1 MEQLSDSECL
11 ADWFI
16 ITGDRRKLSVSL
28 CVFFVRRFSD
38 DVVAVISFFNTF
50 GFCRFFFAV
59 VLPVVAIAVILK

>member
-1 MEQLSDSECL
+1 
-11 ADWFI
+11 
-16 ITGDRRKLSVSL
+16 
-28 CVFFVRRFSD
+28 VRRFSD